1 MINAFKRTH
10 SRHHDRSPVRRK
22 GAAVVEFA
30 IVLPVFV
37 LIVLGTIESVS
48 MIFVQ
53 QGVKIAAYEATRVAL
68 VNGTTSGE
76 VQATADQILNDR
88 GITNASLTV
97 TPSDFQGSSYGT
109 PITVSVDVSCDA
121 NSIVAPF
128 FFSGRTMSASVCMM
142 KEN

>member
-1 MINAFKRTH
+1 MRSLFKPT
-10 SRHHDRSPVRRK
+10 SPGNDRRSAAQRK

-53 QGVKIAAYEATRVAL
+53 QGIKIAAYEATRVAL
-68 VNGTTSGE
+68 VNGTTNGE
-76 VQATADQILNDR
+76 VQATADQILSDR
-88 GITNASLTV
+88 GITSATMTV
-97 TPSDFQGSSYGT
+97 NPSNFQGSAYGT
-109 PITVSVDVSCDA
+109 PITISIDVNCDD

-128 FFSGRTMSASVCMM
+128 FFSGRTISASVCMM
-142 KEN
+142 KES